1 MLKLHEVHSGTILNL
16 RIGWLRLQ
24 VTVQDKWVIFFS
36 TSLQCS
42 KVPQV
47 APSLKHTDVTFHMYV
62 KKAKI
67 KNQDHLVVADCYC
80 YKPAAFVDSLE
91 GCSCEG
97 LQFKVSTS
105 ASSKVLGSEGCG
117 RFLPVRLFFLFFHYC
132 ALRHILPCVSVCRCA
147 RRSVSQFLV
156 HRQDVWNAGNT
167 YQHSSRVFVFQ
178 GYPATLMLLLHA
190 EGEQLIL
197 RLEKNKWVFLSSVLK
212 MPNLLHHMMSIYT
225 HLPDL
230 ITNSQK
236 RLAGVMW
243 CVQGRIK

>member
-1 MLKLHEVHSGTILNL
+1 MWLTAIATNL
-16 RIGWLRLQ
+16 RRSLTVLKGVAVRGYSSRCPPLRQ
-24 VTVQDKWVIFFS
+24 AKFWEA
-36 TSLQCS
+36 
-42 KVPQV
+42 K
-47 APSLKHTDVTFHMYV
+47 DVDV
-62 KKAKI
+62 
-67 KNQDHLVVADCYC
+67 
-80 YKPAAFVDSLE
+80 
-91 GCSCEG
+91 
-97 LQFKVSTS
+97 
-105 ASSKVLGSEGCG
+105 
-117 RFLPVRLFFLFFHYC
+117 FFLSVYFSCSFTIVLC
-132 ALRHILPCVSVCRCA
+132 ATSCLVCRCA

-156 HRQDVWNAGNT
+156 HGQDVWNAGNT